1 MRASRLLAA
10 LLLLAAAGQWSAAQ
24 PASDK
29 LCFSELQVLGSHN
42 SYHQAPPAELLAAFG
57 GLASG
62 PLLAWEYTQPPL
74 SLQLDAGVRALEL
87 DVYWDPQGRLYGQSA
102 GLRIAGMNGWL
113 TEPQYQQPGFKV
125 LHIPDFDYRTRCIL
139 LSECL
144 DGIRQ
149 WSDAHPGHLPIQLH
163 LEVKDGPQ
171 AAALLGDGL
180 AEVLQGLLNSS
191 AAEGPA
197 SFVQPLQ
204 STPQLFFDLQAELKA
219 AFGGSTAD
227 GGILLTPDD
236 VRAAVGAAPAADLQ
250 QILLTPA
257 GGAGSCPWPSL
268 SSMRGRVLVKLI
280 QYGGST
286 LAAALQQAYP
296 NLAGSLA
303 WVERNGEQPLEQAVF
318 RAAAIGR
325 LQDAATAF
333 SFALPANATAMV
345 GDLVGAVESATA
357 EGYLVRARADV
368 DTVEARAGFV
378 VRRDAILAS
387 GAQVVAS
394 DYVLPAVAVEP
405 LLASGTQQAASSNY
419 SVQLPGG
426 LPGRCLRPSGS
437 SSGGSSGM
445 SGSSGDVLEMYG
457 ASGGSQDAIFC
468 GPLYVDASTEAEGAS
483 GAEGG
488 TAGSQQA
495 PPVVEAAADSP
506 GSAGGTAA
514 APQPQPGQQSAGAS
528 SGGVRRSLPTAA
540 SLAAA
545 AAATLAAAVMCVA

>member
-1 MRASRLLAA
+1 MRASRLQAA
-10 LLLLAAAGQWSAAQ
+10 LLLLAAACQWSAAQ
-24 PASDK
+24 PASDD

-62 PLLAWEYTQPPL
+62 PLLAWEYSQPPL
-74 SLQLDAGVRALEL
+74 SSQLDAGVRALEL

-113 TEPQYQQPGFKV
+113 TEPQYRQPGFKASLHCV

-204 STPQLFFDLQAELKA
+204 STPQLFSDLQAELKA

-268 SSMRGRVLVKLI
+268 SSMRGRVMVKLI

-296 NLAGSLA
+296 NLS
-303 WVERNGEQPLEQAVF
+303 E
-318 RAAAIGR
+318 
-325 LQDAATAF
+325 
-333 SFALPANATAMV
+333 
-345 GDLVGAVESATA
+345 
-357 EGYLVRARADV
+357 
-368 DTVEARAGFV
+368 
-378 VRRDAILAS
+378 
-387 GAQVVAS
+387 
-394 DYVLPAVAVEP
+394 
-405 LLASGTQQAASSNY
+405 
-419 SVQLPGG
+419 
-426 LPGRCLRPSGS
+426 
-437 SSGGSSGM
+437 
-445 SGSSGDVLEMYG
+445 
-457 ASGGSQDAIFC
+457 
-468 GPLYVDASTEAEGAS
+468 
-483 GAEGG
+483 
-488 TAGSQQA
+488 
-495 PPVVEAAADSP
+495 
-506 GSAGGTAA
+506 
-514 APQPQPGQQSAGAS
+514 
-528 SGGVRRSLPTAA
+528 RSLPCL
-540 SLAAA
+540 SL
-545 AAATLAAAVMCVA
+545 L